1 MNRMAVTPDRAP
13 LARLVKRIMLHSGSG
28 HCHVTHG
35 RLLVGW
41 RETPVEQP
49 KPARMNRD
57 EFRRWVEEQGGQRFE
72 RVAGEPVAMSPERLG
87 HVRLKYR
94 VWQALDAALA
104 EGGLGCEAI
113 GDGATVEINEDV
125 DYEPDVLV
133 ECGDRTSNDAL
144 AASSPT
150 IVVEV
155 LSRGTRGVD
164 TGAKLGDY
172 FSVSSI
178 MHYLIWHA
186 DRKLVV
192 HHRRDGADYHTR
204 ILHGGTIELVPPGVS
219 IDLDAVYQRAGI
231 G

>member
-28 HCHVTHG
+28 HCHVAHG

-41 RETPVEQP
+41 RETTVEQP

-57 EFRRWVEEQGGQRFE
+57 EFRRWVEEQGGRRFE

-144 AASSPT
+144 PPQARRSSSRCCPGARGEWTPARSSGTTSRSRASCT
-150 IVVEV
+150 
-155 LSRGTRGVD
+155 T
-164 TGAKLGDY
+164 
-172 FSVSSI
+172 
-178 MHYLIWHA
+178 
-186 DRKLVV
+186 
-192 HHRRDGADYHTR
+192 
-204 ILHGGTIELVPPGVS
+204 
-219 IDLDAVYQRAGI
+219 
-231 G
+231 